1 VSLELTPF
9 ARCGRSAERPPT
21 PAPTV
26 TLLSSPRPDDY
37 EVVTPRRAVEIY
49 AEPQM
54 VIGLTV
60 YFALSLLA
68 TIVGFSASILGS
80 RADRWTEA
88 AVQQMSE
95 RQLSGTYPSGD
106 ERERAAVS

>member
-1 VSLELTPF
+1 
-9 ARCGRSAERPPT
+9 
-21 PAPTV
+21 
-26 TLLSSPRPDDY
+26 
-37 EVVTPRRAVEIY
+37 
-49 AEPQM
+49 M

-106 ERERAAVS
+106 ECERAAVS